1 MLLRLFFDINED
13 VLCNNSLA
21 SLALLI
27 ISLLLSI
34 KCFSSSTIGSDLI
47 NAYNISLLDQLLLI
61 FLSLAILF
69 NVLLGNLA
77 NLSSFTKS
85 LSDIFFVIKL
95 LNPNSLNLLIIL
107 FQASI
112 RKFFFNSLSTF

>member
-1 MLLRLFFDINED
+1 MLQRLFFDINED
-13 VLCNNSLA
+13 VLCNNSLD
-21 SLALLI
+21 SLALSI

-47 NAYNISLLDQLLLI
+47 NGYNISLLGQLLSI
-61 FLSLAILF
+61 FLSSAILF
-69 NVLLGNLA
+69 EVLLGNLA

-95 LNPNSLNLLIIL
+95 LNPNSPNLLL
-107 FQASI
+107 F
-112 RKFFFNSLSTF
+112 

>member
-85 LSDIFFVIKL
+85 LSDIFLL
-95 LNPNSLNLLIIL
+95 LNYSTLTHLI
-107 FQASI
+107 S
-112 RKFFFNSLSTF
+112 